1 MNEWQSLHVIYF
13 DVKTTRIRGNQQT
26 LRNVFESIISMFQM
40 AYTQNEHIT
49 NDEQSMVFRGKCP
62 FHMIIQPKPGKYG
75 IKLWLAAEAKNFYA
89 CNKQVYNGKS
99 DGEKKKKLDL

>member
-1 MNEWQSLHVIYF
+1 
-13 DVKTTRIRGNQQT
+13 
-26 LRNVFESIISMFQM
+26 M

-99 DGEKKKKLDL
+99 DGEKKKKQGL